1 MNRLAV
7 LFVATAF
14 MVPYIQRSGTPEGE
28 NQLKL
33 EQLAALFQ
41 AVRDRNVEQVR
52 TLLESGVSANA
63 QFQELES
70 GILQMSDGG
79 LPYAYRSFRP
89 LHALGL
95 SPNRVP
101 ASSNSSQVG
110 SNVAHESCA
119 ELAIASCL
127 IRYGA
132 DPGAVDSMGDDPFH
146 VAITDG
152 NDGLAR
158 FLIAIC
164 ECKAEGRSIGA
175 EINLDMCVPRMPPS
189 CVS

>member
-95 SPNRVP
+95 SPNK
-101 ASSNSSQVG
+101 SSM
-110 SNVAHESCA
+110 AA
-119 ELAIASCL
+119 A
-127 IRYGA
+127 
-132 DPGAVDSMGDDPFH
+132 
-146 VAITDG
+146 
-152 NDGLAR
+152 
-158 FLIAIC
+158 
-164 ECKAEGRSIGA
+164 
-175 EINLDMCVPRMPPS
+175 
-189 CVS
+189 